1 MKGRNFDVLAIGELN
16 VDLIF
21 TGLKQAP
28 ALNREIA
35 AEKYS
40 RALGSSTALCGAN
53 LAKLG
58 LGVAFCT
65 KVGDDENGHYVV
77 DELQKRG
84 IDTTHC
90 KIDPASETGVTL
102 ALNWNR
108 DRALVTVMGTISTF
122 SLADFDI
129 EILRSARHIH
139 VGSFFLQEALR
150 KDLPLIFEKAH
161 EWGITTSLDS
171 GWDDTGVWDY
181 GIKDTLKNT
190 SLFFPNETEALHI
203 TGASSCEDAAKE
215 LSGLCKTIVIKRGN
229 KGAYA
234 LSGNSWYSV
243 DVMADIPVV
252 DTTGA
257 GDSFNAGFLYAF
269 LKGLPLT
276 RCIEYGNAC
285 GSISVMTIG
294 GANADLNEDK
304 VKALIGSHLR
314 AESGNC

>member
-1 MKGRNFDVLAIGELN
+1 MKSGNFDVLAIGELN
-16 VDLIF
+16 ADLIF

-28 ALNREIA
+28 ELNREIA

-40 RALGSSTALCGAN
+40 RVLGSSTALCSAN

-77 DELQKRG
+77 DELKKRG

-108 DRALVTVMGTISTF
+108 DRALVTVMGAISTF

-129 EILRSARHIH
+129 EILKSAKHIH
-139 VGSFFLQEALR
+139 VGSFFLQDALR
-150 KDLPLIFEKAH
+150 KDLPFIFAKAR
-161 EWGITTSLDS
+161 EWGITTSLDA

-181 GIKDTLKNT
+181 GIKDALKST
-190 SLFFPNETEALHI
+190 DIFFPNETEALHV
-203 TGASSCEDAAKE
+203 TGAPSYEDAAKE
-215 LSGLCKTIVIKRGN
+215 LCAYCKTAVIKRGN

-234 LSGNSWYSV
+234 RSGDSWHSV

-269 LKGLPLT
+269 LKGYPLA

-285 GSISVMTIG
+285 GSISVMAIG

-304 VKALIGSHLR
+304 VMALVESHSR
-314 AESGNC
+314 AKSGNF